1 MSSFNKIISGLEEAI
16 AYEKGTL
23 EAKTTKI
30 SVRPIDRF
38 APEEIRTI
46 RVEAGYTQ
54 AVFAKY
60 MGVSKKT
67 VEAWEAG
74 RNHPEGAACRLLSLT
89 KNDPSFPQKA
99 GIVMR

>member
-1 MSSFNKIISGLEEAI
+1 MNTFGKIKAGLEEAI

-23 EAKTTKI
+23 AAKTTKI
-30 SVRPIDRF
+30 SVSPTDRF
-38 APEEIRTI
+38 KPEEIKAI
-46 RVEAGYTQ
+46 RVDAGYTQ
-54 AVFAKY
+54 AVFAEY

-67 VEAWEAG
+67 IEAWEAG